1 MYIWNLSYYFL
12 KLESENYK
20 KKNIFKNKDMWI
32 FMIKNLSEINFIV
45 KMLEF
50 WNFEKFYTWFFP

>member
-1 MYIWNLSYYFL
+1 
-12 KLESENYK
+12 
-20 KKNIFKNKDMWI
+20 MWI